1 MKKNEPIYSE
11 CCPVYGI
18 YARPLLP
25 PRRPDVDLLRVL
37 LTWGVLFFHT
47 VSEMDKEIW
56 WWYHHHQQHHH
67 HHHDHIRCSRSLRTG
82 SIMLR
87 ASAGVP
93 ALTCSP
99 YGWKSITFENDEWIN
114 IIILR
119 HVCKYVFTTAQSF
132 QGGDVYGR
140 VANANV
146 LLFIWGEL
154 FQQIFSWPH
163 QNLLHNRQS
172 KNSDVKRCQN

>member
-1 MKKNEPIYSE
+1 
-11 CCPVYGI
+11 
-18 YARPLLP
+18 
-25 PRRPDVDLLRVL
+25 
-37 LTWGVLFFHT
+37 
-47 VSEMDKEIW
+47 MDKELW
-56 WWYHHHQQHHH
+56 WWCHHHQQHHH

-146 LLFIWGEL
+146 LLFIWGES
-154 FQQIFSWPH
+154 FQQIFSSPH

-172 KNSDVKRCQN
+172 KNSDVKRCQNKKKRNIIKKRCPPTSPWGSAHSQSSERSAFTGFW